1 MGHSTCITAF
11 NNACFKPLAQHTGKH
26 AFLLL
31 LPLLMLLRLPSAAPI
46 PFQLCWLQ
54 IAKAQGAWVATTC
67 SGRNAAFVTETL
79 GADLAIDY
87 TKQK

>member
-1 MGHSTCITAF
+1 MWLLHL
-11 NNACFKPLAQHTGKH
+11 LAPAVT
-26 AFLLL
+26 F
-31 LPLLMLLRLPSAAPI
+31 MCR
-46 PFQLCWLQ
+46 Q

-67 SGRNAAFVTETL
+67 SGKNAAFVTEEL

>member
-1 MGHSTCITAF
+1 M
-11 NNACFKPLAQHTGKH
+11 
-26 AFLLL
+26 
-31 LPLLMLLRLPSAAPI
+31 
-46 PFQLCWLQ
+46 Q

-67 SGRNAAFVTETL
+67 SGKNAAFVTEEL

>member
-1 MGHSTCITAF
+1 MVPA
-11 NNACFKPLAQHTGKH
+11 P
-26 AFLLL
+26 
-31 LPLLMLLRLPSAAPI
+31 AAYAVCAVFANI
-46 PFQLCWLQ
+46 LCCQ

-67 SGRNAAFVTETL
+67 SGRNAGFVTETL

>member
-1 MGHSTCITAF
+1 MPAM
-11 NNACFKPLAQHTGKH
+11 
-26 AFLLL
+26 
-31 LPLLMLLRLPSAAPI
+31 LMLHMPAAA
-46 PFQLCWLQ
+46 LASCCQ

-67 SGRNAAFVTETL
+67 SGKNAAFVTEEL